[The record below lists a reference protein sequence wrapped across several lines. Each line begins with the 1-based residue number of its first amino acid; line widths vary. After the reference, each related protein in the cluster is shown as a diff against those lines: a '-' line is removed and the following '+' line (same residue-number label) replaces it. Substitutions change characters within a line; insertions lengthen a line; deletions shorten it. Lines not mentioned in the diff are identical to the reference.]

1 MELLDEIS
9 QRLQQG
15 MTGEVKRLV
24 QRAIDEGV
32 PAQTIW
38 EEGLRSGMD
47 IIGEK
52 FKRNEAFVPEVLRAA
67 GAMNQAAALL
77 RPLLAASGGKAAGKV
92 CIGTVRGDLHDI
104 GKNLVG

>member
-38 EEGLRSGMD
+38 EEG
-47 IIGEK
+47 
-52 FKRNEAFVPEVLRAA
+52 RNELVCGLQRAEWSLFHDTYIA
-67 GAMNQAAALL
+67 Y
-77 RPLLAASGGKAAGKV
+77 
-92 CIGTVRGDLHDI
+92 GDLEWQEGDRI
-104 GKNLVG
+104 QLEFTFGKGSFTLKVDELERVVME

>member
-67 GAMNQAAALL
+67 GAMNQAPRCSGRCWLPAGEKPPAKC
-77 RPLLAASGGKAAGKV
+77 ASAPSGAICTTSARTWSG
-92 CIGTVRGDLHDI
+92 
-104 GKNLVG
+104 

>member
-38 EEGLRSGMD
+38 EEG
-47 IIGEK
+47 
-52 FKRNEAFVPEVLRAA
+52 RAA
-67 GAMNQAAALL
+67 AWTSSVKSSKET
-77 RPLLAASGGKAAGKV
+77 RPLCPKCCGPPAP
-92 CIGTVRGDLHDI
+92 
-104 GKNLVG
+104 